1 MDGCYMWW
9 FETKIKTWL
18 FSIEI
23 FPMRGEADESIMS
36 WVAGWAAL
44 MLSGEPHNG
53 DTVTMFCQRITQ
65 WTTGGG
71 EIILLFGSNYT
82 EGRGGRDYQIW
93 SQFTTFQI
101 QSESDA
107 NRVENLLSGTAA
119 LNCQQNLFQP
129 LVILNKH
136 GWSMKLS
143 R

>member
-18 FSIEI
+18 LSIEI

-65 WTTGGG
+65 WATSLAGVAGDNTCV
-71 EIILLFGSNYT
+71 
-82 EGRGGRDYQIW
+82 W
-93 SQFTTFQI
+93 
-101 QSESDA
+101 
-107 NRVENLLSGTAA
+107 
-119 LNCQQNLFQP
+119 
-129 LVILNKH
+129 
-136 GWSMKLS
+136 
-143 R
+143 